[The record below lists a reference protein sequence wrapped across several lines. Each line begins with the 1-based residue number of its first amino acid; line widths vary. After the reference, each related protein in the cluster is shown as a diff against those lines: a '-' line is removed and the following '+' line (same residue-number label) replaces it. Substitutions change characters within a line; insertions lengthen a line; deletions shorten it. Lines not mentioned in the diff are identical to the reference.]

1 MIQYVVVPA
10 VEAHGSYYLANKS
23 RELVDNVSRWQSVV
37 QSWASQM
44 SVLFQKITQ
53 IRVDSCARKLLCS
66 LGKAKFQ
73 SLKEQKRSAGNKI
86 IDVMNSIFR

>member
-10 VEAHGSYYLANKS
+10 VETHGSYYLGNQT
-23 RELVDNVSRWQSVV
+23 RELVENVSRWQNTV
-37 QSWASQM
+37 QSWASQL

-53 IRVDSCARKLLCS
+53 IRLDSCARKLLCS

-73 SLKEQKRSAGNKI
+73 SLKEQKRSTGSRI